1 MASLEGHVEVMKKLI
16 VKGADINAFA
26 TADDLGSILNG
37 AISSGNLEAVEL
49 LINEGV
55 ELSFPEE
62 KRSDDIA
69 PPLAEAARTSIAIF
83 DLLMSEGAGK
93 FSAYDYDKAFVY
105 AAANGQS
112 EILEKLLE
120 HDHPQETYQLAI
132 ERAVEED
139 EWAVVKMMLE
149 KRTGLDCHQAFVKAA
164 ISLDDHTDI
173 LYAVWKHTEQALPQ
187 EVINEALYEAA
198 NWEKIDIVRVLL
210 NDFGANPNAE
220 APVSPVNEDENTS
233 EQQENHDEDGDA
245 TGETDINE
253 DETDIN
259 EDETETN
266 EDETENNIEDNEDGG
281 GDDVPEANEDGDGE
295 NAGDGDDD
303 NDDDQK

>member
-210 NDFGANPNAE
+210 NDFGADPNAE

-245 TGETDINE
+245 TGETEI
-253 DETDIN
+253 
-259 EDETETN
+259 N
-266 EDETENNIEDNEDGG
+266 EDETENNIEDDENDGGDDELDANEDGDG
-281 GDDVPEANEDGDGE
+281 GDDESDANEDGDGE
-295 NAGDGDDD
+295 NVGEGDDD